1 MSTNE
6 ATARTQ
12 HLFLTHGVI
21 AIAWAAVFAA
31 VSDSPTADVTV
42 GAGALIVLYPLID
55 AAASLIDA
63 RSQNGFAR
71 RLLLG
76 GCCSPACS
84 RGAAGARPT
93 RPPGF

>member
-1 MSTNE
+1 MSTTE

-31 VSDSPTADVTV
+31 VSDPPAADVTID
-42 GAGALIVLYPLID
+42 AGALIVLYP
-55 AAASLIDA
+55 LIDA

-71 RLLLG
+71 RLLAGMLARRRRRAAN
-76 GCCSPACS
+76 PAARVLS
-84 RGAAGARPT
+84 AG
-93 RPPGF
+93 

>member
-1 MSTNE
+1 MSTTE

-71 RLLLG
+71 RLLLAG
-76 GCCSPACS
+76 MLARRRRRAANPA
-84 RGAAGARPT
+84 ARVLSAS
-93 RPPGF
+93 

>member
-1 MSTNE
+1 MSTTE

-12 HLFLTHGVI
+12 HLFLTRGVV

-55 AAASLIDA
+55 AAAS
-63 RSQNGFAR
+63 R
-71 RLLLG
+71 RRAEPTDSLG
-76 GCCSPACS
+76 GCCIPACS
-84 RGAAGARPT
+84 RGAAAARPT